1 LRRGDLVDFVI
12 VERLLAA
19 CVVIALVLGGLH
31 YGGRLAPRSS
41 VSPRRYGSL
50 LAIVET
56 AFLPGAASLHV
67 IRVCERYYV
76 VGRSGAHIEALA
88 EIPAEDVAS
97 QRQRCAQPAVP
108 TLEALRDVFRRL
120 RRPSL

>member
-1 LRRGDLVDFVI
+1 MDFVV
-12 VERLLAA
+12 VERSLAA
-19 CVVIALVLGGLH
+19 CAVVTLVLVALH
-31 YGGRLAPRSS
+31 YGGRLALRSS
-41 VSPRRYGSL
+41 VSAGRRGSL

-88 EIPAEDVAS
+88 EIPAEAVAL
-97 QRQRCAQPAVP
+97 QQNRGTKPVGPQFV
-108 TLEALRDVFRRL
+108 ALRDAFERL
-120 RRPSL
+120 RRPSR